1 MKYVFNRFELKY
13 MVTPK
18 QMEQVIALIG
28 DRLSPDEYGETTI
41 QSLYYDTDNY
51 RLIRRSIERPTYKEK
66 IRLRSYGLLKPG
78 EKVFLELKKKAYSS
92 VFKRRIRLT
101 ETEADNLLF
110 NKIKPYDSQIL
121 REIEYFRDLYGN
133 LRRSVL
139 ILYDRTAFFGDDELR
154 VTFDKNVRYRTERLN
169 LSSDLNGTP
178 LITDGKILMEIK
190 IKGGM
195 PIWLSKILS
204 ELKIYKTRF
213 SKYGEAYKNI
223 LKQNLLFKE
232 KVV

>member
-1 MKYVFNRFELKY
+1 V
-13 MVTPK
+13 
-18 QMEQVIALIG
+18 ACC
-28 DRLSPDEYGETTI
+28 DETI
-41 QSLYYDTDNY
+41 QLFSDGRAGAIVDVMLDSSGVLCGCALLY
-51 RLIRRSIERPTYKEK
+51 
-66 IRLRSYGLLKPG
+66 
-78 EKVFLELKKKAYSS
+78 
-92 VFKRRIRLT
+92 
-101 ETEADNLLF
+101 LLF

-223 LKQNLLFKE
+223 LKQNLIFKE

>member
-13 MVTPK
+13 IITPQ
-18 QMEQVIALIG
+18 QMREVIFALG
-28 DRLSPDEYGETTI
+28 DRVKADEYGETTI

-66 IRLRSYGLLKPG
+66 IRLRSYGLAKQG
-78 EKVFLELKKKAYSS
+78 TKVFLELKKKAYSS
-92 VFKRRIRLT
+92 VFKRRIMLT
-101 ETEADNLLF
+101 EQEADNLLF
-110 NKIKPYDSQIL
+110 HKIKPYDSQIL

-154 VTFDKNVRYRTERLN
+154 VTFDKNVRYRTQRLN
-169 LSSDLNGTP
+169 LCSDLEGTH
-178 LITDGKILMEIK
+178 LLGEGQILMEIK
-190 IKGGM
+190 LKGGM

-213 SKYGEAYKNI
+213 SKYGEAYSRI
-223 LKQNLLFKE
+223 LKSNLLKEE
-232 KVV
+232 KVI

>member
-18 QMEQVIALIG
+18 QMEQVIALMG

-92 VFKRRIRLT
+92 VFKT
-101 ETEADNLLF
+101 
-110 NKIKPYDSQIL
+110 K
-121 REIEYFRDLYGN
+121 
-133 LRRSVL
+133 
-139 ILYDRTAFFGDDELR
+139 
-154 VTFDKNVRYRTERLN
+154 
-169 LSSDLNGTP
+169 
-178 LITDGKILMEIK
+178 
-190 IKGGM
+190 
-195 PIWLSKILS
+195 
-204 ELKIYKTRF
+204 
-213 SKYGEAYKNI
+213 
-223 LKQNLLFKE
+223 
-232 KVV
+232 